1 MAGNACI
8 DDYLRSRI
16 EAGDLP
22 GVSYLIAEGD
32 RVMAEGALGHAA
44 LEPRAMPARSDTL
57 YDLASLTKPLATA
70 LLLVQLHAEGS
81 LRLDEPLARRLPLW
95 SGPDPDGRSRLTM
108 LDLLAHRSGL
118 PAWKPLYVLAS
129 DREERIS
136 LMFRMPLVNS
146 PGGEVVYSDLG
157 YILLG
162 FALEEVTGVPL
173 DRLFRDRVARPLGLE
188 DLLFRP
194 PRSLRTRIAP
204 TETGNAHERELA
216 GPEGRGY
223 NDWRQRVIHGE
234 VHDHNAHSLGGV
246 AGHAGI
252 FGTARAVFAI
262 AREFLDRPAR
272 IIPEGLQDLF
282 RTGLTAGL
290 SQDRAVGFQ
299 LASTR
304 GCSAWEVLA
313 PRSFGHVG
321 FTGTS
326 LWIDPGPQRIYIL
339 LTNRVHPRVRETDMT
354 AIRQEFHRIAAGL

>member
-1 MAGNACI
+1 
-8 DDYLRSRI
+8 
-16 EAGDLP
+16 
-22 GVSYLIAEGD
+22 
-32 RVMAEGALGHAA
+32 MAEGALGHAA
-44 LEPRAMPARSDTL
+44 LEPQPTPVRTDTL

-95 SGPDPDGRSRLTM
+95 SGPGADGRSRLTM

-118 PAWKPLYVLAS
+118 PAWKPLYIHAGHRKEKIS
-129 DREERIS
+129 RIYG
-136 LMFRMPLVNS
+136 MPLVNR

-157 YILLG
+157 YMLLG
-162 FALEEVTGVPL
+162 FAVEEATGVPL
-173 DRLFRDRVARPLGLE
+173 DHLFRDRVASPLGLD

-194 PRSLRTRIAP
+194 PRSLLRRIAP

-223 NDWRQRVIHGE
+223 NGWRRRVIHGE
-234 VHDHNAHSLGGV
+234 VHDQNAHSLGGV
-246 AGHAGI
+246 AGHAGL
-252 FGTARAVFAI
+252 FGTARAVFTL

-272 IIPEGLQDLF
+272 IIPEGLLDLF
-282 RTGLTAGL
+282 RTGLTTGL

-339 LTNRVHPRVRETDMT
+339 LTNRVHPRVREIDMT
-354 AIRQEFHRIAAGL
+354 AIRQRFHRIAAGL